1 MKPSS
6 GISVLL
12 LASLLLLTG
21 CVTPTPYVPVTQSE
35 LESMSFYQLCRG
47 QKRIER
53 VVTEFLGEESY
64 DLLPRKEADW
74 TLITDE
80 LKTRV
85 TAKEFRH
92 IASERPYIGM
102 SERALECA
110 MIGSYP
116 DINITRT
123 KYGTSKQ
130 YVYGSV
136 LSYEGATY
144 VYTENGIVTTIQN

>member
-1 MKPSS
+1 MKTSS

-21 CVTPTPYVPVTQSE
+21 CVTPIPYVPVTQSE
-35 LESMSFYQLCRG
+35 VESMSFDQLCRG

-53 VVTEFLGEESY
+53 VVTEFLGEKSY

-74 TLITDE
+74 TLITAE
-80 LKTRV
+80 LKARV
-85 TAKEFRH
+85 SAKEFRQ
-92 IASERPYIGM
+92 IDSGRPYWGM
-102 SERALECA
+102 SERILQCA
-110 MIGSYP
+110 MAGSYP
-116 DINITRT
+116 DINVTRT

-136 LSYEGATY
+136 LSSIGATY
-144 VYTENGIVTTIQN
+144 VYTENGIVTTIQD

>member
-1 MKPSS
+1 MKLIYVFP
-6 GISVLL
+6 
-12 LASLLLLTG
+12 LLLLTG

-35 LESMSFYQLCRG
+35 VESMSFDQLCRG

-53 VVTEFLGEESY
+53 VVTEFLGEKIR

-74 TLITDE
+74 TLITAE
-80 LKTRV
+80 LKARV
-85 TAKEFRH
+85 SAKEFRQ
-92 IASERPYIGM
+92 IDSGRPYWGM
-102 SERALECA
+102 SERILQCA
-110 MIGSYP
+110 MAGSYP
-116 DINITRT
+116 DINVTRT

-144 VYTENGIVTTIQN
+144 VYTENGTVTTIRLRFKD